1 MSDKDEKSRDEA
13 SSSIDPGSEDVKRS
27 RRVAR
32 EQAGWVRTAA
42 AAVGV
47 AFLVAGVAGF
57 VPGVTTNL
65 DGLQLY
71 GHESGA
77 ELLGI
82 FQVSILH
89 NVIHLLFGVAGL
101 AMARSA
107 TTATHYLTF
116 GGGIYLVVW
125 FYGLVID
132 QHGSGNF
139 VPLNDADNWLHLG
152 LGLTMVLLGL
162 IGRRAEIA
170 PGESVTD

>member
-1 MSDKDEKSRDEA
+1 MGNETEQSRDEA

-32 EQAGWVRTAA
+32 EQAGWVRMAA

-65 DGLQLY
+65 DALTIA

-77 ELLGI
+77 ELLGV

-89 NVIHLLFGVAGL
+89 NVVHLIFGFAGL
-101 AMARSA
+101 SLARSA
-107 TTATHYLTF
+107 SSATHYLMF
-116 GGGIYLVVW
+116 GGAIYLMLW

-152 LGLTMVLLGL
+152 LGLAMLLLGL
-162 IGRRAEIA
+162 IGRRARIA
-170 PGESVTD
+170 PGEPVTD

>member
-1 MSDKDEKSRDEA
+1 VDEQKGSRDQA
-13 SSSIDPGSEDVKRS
+13 SSSLDPGSEDVKRS

-32 EQAGWVRTAA
+32 EQASWVRMAA

-57 VPGVTTNL
+57 IPGITTNL
-65 DGLQLY
+65 DGLELA

-77 ELLGI
+77 ELLGL

-89 NVIHLLFGVAGL
+89 NVVHLIFGVAGL
-101 AMARSA
+101 ALARSA
-107 TTATHYLTF
+107 TTATQYLIW
-116 GGGIYLVVW
+116 GGAIYLVLW

-132 QHGSGNF
+132 QQGTGNF

-152 LGLTMVLLGL
+152 LGLAMLLLGL
-162 IGRRAEIA
+162 VGRRAQIA
-170 PGESVTD
+170 PGQPVTD

>member
-1 MSDKDEKSRDEA
+1 MDEQKGSRDQA
-13 SSSIDPGSEDVKRS
+13 SSSIDPGSEDVKRG

-32 EQAGWVRTAA
+32 EQASWVRMAA

-57 VPGVTTNL
+57 IPGITTNL
-65 DGLQLY
+65 DGLEFA

-77 ELLGI
+77 ELLGV

-89 NVIHLLFGVAGL
+89 NVVHLIFGVAGL
-101 AMARSA
+101 ALARSA
-107 TTATHYLTF
+107 TNATLYLTF
-116 GGGIYLVVW
+116 GGAIYLVLW

-152 LGLTMVLLGL
+152 LGAAMLLLGL

-170 PGESVTD
+170 PGEPVTD

>member
-1 MSDKDEKSRDEA
+1 MDEQKGSRDQA
-13 SSSIDPGSEDVKRS
+13 SSSLDPGSEDVKRS

-32 EQAGWVRTAA
+32 EQATWVRVAA

-57 VPGVTTNL
+57 IPGITTNL
-65 DGLQLY
+65 DGLEFS

-77 ELLGI
+77 ELLGL

-89 NVIHLLFGVAGL
+89 NVVHLIFGVAGL
-101 AMARSA
+101 ALARSA
-107 TTATHYLTF
+107 TTATQCLIW
-116 GGGIYLVVW
+116 GGATYLVLW

-132 QHGSGNF
+132 QHGTGNF

-152 LGLTMVLLGL
+152 LGLAMLLLGL
-162 IGRRAEIA
+162 VGRRAQIA
-170 PGESVTD
+170 PGQPVTD

>member
-1 MSDKDEKSRDEA
+1 MGEQKESRDEA
-13 SSSIDPGSEDVKRS
+13 SSSLDPGSEDVKRS

-32 EQAGWVRTAA
+32 EQASWVRVAA

-57 VPGVTTNL
+57 IPGITTNL
-65 DGLQLY
+65 DGLELS

-77 ELLGI
+77 KLLGL

-89 NVIHLLFGVAGL
+89 NVVHLIFGVAGL
-101 AMARSA
+101 SLSRSA
-107 TTATHYLTF
+107 SNATRYLTI
-116 GGGIYLVVW
+116 GGAVYLVLW

-152 LGLTMVLLGL
+152 LGLAMLLLGL

-170 PGESVTD
+170 PGQPVTD

>member
-1 MSDKDEKSRDEA
+1 MDEQKGSRDQA
-13 SSSIDPGSEDVKRS
+13 SSSLDPGSEDVKRS

-32 EQAGWVRTAA
+32 EQASWVRVAA

-57 VPGVTTNL
+57 IPGITTNL
-65 DGLQLY
+65 DGLEFS

-77 ELLGI
+77 ELLGL

-89 NVIHLLFGVAGL
+89 NVVHLIFGVAGL
-101 AMARSA
+101 ALARSA
-107 TTATHYLTF
+107 TTATQYLVW
-116 GGGIYLVVW
+116 GGAIYLVLW

-132 QHGSGNF
+132 PHGSGNF

-152 LGLTMVLLGL
+152 LGVAMLLLGL
-162 IGRRAEIA
+162 IGRRAQIA
-170 PGESVTD
+170 PGQPVTD

>member
-1 MSDKDEKSRDEA
+1 MAEQKGSRDQA
-13 SSSIDPGSEDVKRS
+13 SSSIDPGSEDVKRG

-32 EQAGWVRTAA
+32 EQAGWVRMAA

-57 VPGVTTNL
+57 IPGITTNL
-65 DGLQLY
+65 DGLELA

-77 ELLGI
+77 ELLGL

-89 NVIHLLFGVAGL
+89 NVVHLIFGVAGL
-101 AMARSA
+101 ALARSA
-107 TTATHYLTF
+107 SAATHYLIW
-116 GGGIYLVVW
+116 GGVIYLVLW

-132 QHGSGNF
+132 PHGSGNF

-152 LGLTMVLLGL
+152 LGLAMVLLGL

>member
-1 MSDKDEKSRDEA
+1 MGDQTEESRDEA

-32 EQAGWVRTAA
+32 EQAGWVRKAA

-47 AFLVAGVAGF
+47 GFLVAGVAGF

-65 DGLQLY
+65 DGLLLY

-77 ELLGI
+77 ELLGV

-89 NVIHLLFGVAGL
+89 NVVHIVFGVAGL
-101 AMARSA
+101 ALARSA
-107 TTATHYLTF
+107 TNATHYLTF
-116 GGGIYLVVW
+116 GGGIYLLVW
-125 FYGLVID
+125 FYGLTID

-162 IGRRAEIA
+162 VGRRAEIA

>member
-1 MSDKDEKSRDEA
+1 MGEQKESRDEA
-13 SSSIDPGSEDVKRS
+13 SSSLDPGSEDVKRS

-32 EQAGWVRTAA
+32 EQASWVRMAA

-57 VPGVTTNL
+57 IPGITTNL
-65 DGLQLY
+65 DGLELS

-77 ELLGI
+77 ELLGL

-89 NVIHLLFGVAGL
+89 NVVHLIFGVAGL
-101 AMARSA
+101 ALSRSA
-107 TTATHYLTF
+107 ANATRYLTI
-116 GGGIYLVVW
+116 GGAIYLVLW

-152 LGLTMVLLGL
+152 LGLAMLLLGL

-170 PGESVTD
+170 PGQPVTD

>member
-1 MSDKDEKSRDEA
+1 MGNETEESRDEA

-32 EQAGWVRTAA
+32 TQAGWVRKAA

-47 AFLVAGVAGF
+47 AFVVAGVAGF
-57 VPGVTTNL
+57 IPGVTTNL
-65 DGLQLY
+65 DALKLA

-77 ELLGI
+77 ELLGV

-89 NVIHLLFGVAGL
+89 NVVHLIFGVVGL
-101 AMARSA
+101 SLARNA
-107 TTATHYLTF
+107 RNATHYLTF
-116 GGGIYLVVW
+116 GGAIYLALW
-125 FYGLVID
+125 FYGLSID
-132 QHGSGNF
+132 QHGSGNV

-152 LGLTMVLLGL
+152 LGLAMLLLGL
-162 IGRRAEIA
+162 MGRRAEIA